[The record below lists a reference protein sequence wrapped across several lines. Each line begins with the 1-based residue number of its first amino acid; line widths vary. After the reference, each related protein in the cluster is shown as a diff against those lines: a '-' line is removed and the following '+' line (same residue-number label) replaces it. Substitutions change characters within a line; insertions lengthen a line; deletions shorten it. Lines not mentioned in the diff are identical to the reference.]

1 MTKPAESV
9 RLPNGMTPI
18 AIEHMLVKCR
28 DAVELAVCHL
38 ETGHLAVAI
47 PKGWIWKGV
56 TLYKLEEGETVRD
69 YLDKCL
75 NQTKALYMTILRE
88 HGLLGGDADD

>member
-18 AIEHMLVKCR
+18 ATEYMLVKCR
-28 DAVELAVCHL
+28 GAVELAVCHL

-47 PKGWIWKGV
+47 PTGWIWKGI
-56 TLYKLEEGETVRD
+56 TLYKLEEGETVAD

-75 NQTKALYMTILRE
+75 NQSKALYMTIL
-88 HGLLGGDADD
+88 HDHNLLGGARD